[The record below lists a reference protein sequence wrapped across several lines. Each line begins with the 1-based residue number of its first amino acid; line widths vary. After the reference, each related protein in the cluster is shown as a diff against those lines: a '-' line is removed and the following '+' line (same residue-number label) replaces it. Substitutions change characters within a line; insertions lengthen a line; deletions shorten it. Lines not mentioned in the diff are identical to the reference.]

1 MENRAYI
8 LKAYRSSHEGDLC
21 YCYNRQTCKWKC
33 WSRREKRVGHDASIR
48 AADYDMHDNSRS
60 ADYYNEEKEEE
71 YEKEGDE
78 DDKGDDNVCA
88 HNDKCYNDD
97 GLGDYDNE
105 NDWI

>member
-1 MENRAYI
+1 
-8 LKAYRSSHEGDLC
+8 
-21 YCYNRQTCKWKC
+21 
-33 WSRREKRVGHDASIR
+33 
-48 AADYDMHDNSRS
+48 MHDNSRS
-60 ADYYNEEKEEE
+60 ADDYNEKKEEE

-78 DDKGDDNVCA
+78 GDKGDDNVCA